1 MYDFC
6 IIGGGAVGCAV
17 ARELTRYKAS
27 VVVAEAALDVGTG
40 ASGANSGIV
49 HSGYDPLPGT
59 LMAKYNVRGADM
71 FRTYAAALQVPYKRT
86 GSLTVATTR
95 EEAARLPELLA
106 RGEKNGVKGLKIVSA
121 EEAHSLEPSLA
132 DSVVSALFAPTAAI
146 VDPFDLVF
154 ALRENAQANGAEFR
168 LGFAV
173 RAAERDNG
181 ITLISESGD
190 RIKAARVINCAGN
203 SGGDVAR
210 ILGDLIY
217 LRHRAGEYLMFDK
230 LPFVRMPVFGMPSER
245 GKGVLVAPT
254 TDGNFFVGPTS
265 VECSRDGR
273 VMRRESFAELLAAAG
288 KTVKGLPADKRITSF
303 AGVRALSQTGDFVIG
318 PGRTDPNVFHV
329 IGIGSPGLTS
339 VPAIAMSVARRFA
352 LEPRKDFSPARRH
365 IRTFADRTN
374 AEKNALIA
382 SDKRYGNV
390 VCMCNCVTEAEVVEA
405 IARGARTVDGVK
417 KRVHAGM
424 GRCQGGMCETRIID
438 ILSRELGIP
447 RSSVLKDVP
456 GSNICTEGA
465 L

>member
-1 MYDFC
+1 M
-6 IIGGGAVGCAV
+6 
-17 ARELTRYKAS
+17 
-27 VVVAEAALDVGTG
+27 
-40 ASGANSGIV
+40 
-49 HSGYDPLPGT
+49 
-59 LMAKYNVRGADM
+59 
-71 FRTYAAALQVPYKRT
+71 
-86 GSLTVATTR
+86 ATTR

-121 EEAHSLEPSLA
+121 EEAHALEPSLA

-190 RIKAARVINCAGN
+190 RIKAARIINCAGN
-203 SGGDVAR
+203 NGGDVAR

-303 AGVRALSQTGDFVIG
+303 AGCHRRGISLSDRVALTPTCST
-318 PGRTDPNVFHV
+318 
-329 IGIGSPGLTS
+329 
-339 VPAIAMSVARRFA
+339 
-352 LEPRKDFSPARRH
+352 
-365 IRTFADRTN
+365 
-374 AEKNALIA
+374 
-382 SDKRYGNV
+382 
-390 VCMCNCVTEAEVVEA
+390 
-405 IARGARTVDGVK
+405 
-417 KRVHAGM
+417 
-424 GRCQGGMCETRIID
+424 
-438 ILSRELGIP
+438 
-447 RSSVLKDVP
+447 
-456 GSNICTEGA
+456 
-465 L
+465 